1 MRNFLLHGLVVSSL
15 LGCSLSEPA
24 SSEQPQL
31 ARTPATAT
39 MPTANGSWVGH
50 YVVPA
55 PSSLS
60 AAATFNVPEV
70 EWEFLNGVATIHYDL
85 PVGLV
90 GGPVSVSL
98 SGPMSSGATGIQLTT
113 GSGTG
118 SCTAQGNIVTCS
130 ETFGDLGNLP
140 MNPTVVQQT
149 ATLDSVTP
157 ASRMQVAN
165 LFGADPIGTV
175 SFDLTQPADDDGGHG
190 GGHGGGGHGGG
201 GGGGGPGPH

>member
-1 MRNFLLHGLVVSSL
+1 MRIFLLHGLVVSSF
-15 LGCSLSEPA
+15 LGCVTSEPA
-24 SSEQPQL
+24 PSEQAQL
-31 ARTPATAT
+31 VRTPAVTT
-39 MPTANGSWVGH
+39 IPTSNGSWVGH

-60 AAATFNVPEV
+60 TAATFNVPEV

-98 SGPMSSGATGIQLTT
+98 SGPMSSGATVIQLTT

-149 ATLDSVTP
+149 ATQDSVPP

-175 SFDLTQPADDDGGHG
+175 SFDLTLPADDDHS
-190 GGHGGGGHGGG
+190 GHGGG
-201 GGGGGPGPH
+201 GGGHGGPGHH